1 MAASR
6 VKVNPTRDPIIVYEP
21 MPSACNHDQLD
32 TILNIAKEVHVF
44 SPNHLELLQ
53 LCEADFDISGY
64 VFERGR
70 IESHAKF
77 LLDNM
82 LSRPMTSEVSSSS
95 SSSGQAEQHGNVA
108 AAATTRFLK
117 AVIIR
122 AGEHGS
128 LLLTRAVSPIKD
140 SNNNAP
146 TDLLPIQQ
154 KWFPAYHEICSPD
167 DDHKPVIDAT
177 GAGNA
182 YLGAVTYVLA
192 SATRRAKNDHDGDD
206 ADQEPSVSEATSSV
220 RTAAAAPWAASLTTR
235 DFEDAVVHGA
245 AAASLAIEQIG
256 LPNMPPADAGP
267 GFGCSVRDRVA
278 VYRRRSGVCG

>member
-1 MAASR
+1 MTALR
-6 VKVNPTRDPIIVYEP
+6 VKAKLTRDPIVVYEP

-32 TILNIAKEVHVF
+32 TILDIAREVHVF

-53 LCEADFDISGY
+53 LCEPDFAISGY
-64 VFERGR
+64 EFERGR
-70 IESHAKF
+70 IESHARF

-82 LSRPMTSEVSSSS
+82 LSRPATSEAS
-95 SSSGQAEQHGNVA
+95 SSSGQEKEHRTA
-108 AAATTRFLK
+108 ADPVTKRSLK

-128 LLLTRAVSPIKD
+128 LLLTCDNTATDIVS
-140 SNNNAP
+140 
-146 TDLLPIQQ
+146 TQQ
-154 KWFPAYHEICSPD
+154 KWFPAYHAVCSSE

-192 SATRRAKNDHDGDD
+192 SATRRAKDDHDGDD
-206 ADQEPSVSEATSSV
+206 ADKEPSVSEGTSSH

-245 AAASLAIEQIG
+245 AAASLVIEQIG

-267 GFGCSVRDRVA
+267 GFGCCVRDRVA